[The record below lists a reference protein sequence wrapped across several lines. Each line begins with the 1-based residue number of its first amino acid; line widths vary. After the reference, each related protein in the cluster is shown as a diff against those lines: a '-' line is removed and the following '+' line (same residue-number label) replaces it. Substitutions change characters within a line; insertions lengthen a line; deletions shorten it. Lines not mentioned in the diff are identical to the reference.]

1 MRPDDGLTDVVS
13 VRLDAG
19 IRSGCS
25 PRVLDRCAAVSAGTD
40 VAVAVVE
47 GSDFTSASLPVELD
61 LNVDA
66 ARNLGA
72 PVLLVVGGRDRSAAQ
87 ILDAARDG
95 VAVLTER
102 GCTVLGVV

>member
-1 MRPDDGLTDVVS
+1 VPT
-13 VRLDAG
+13 
-19 IRSGCS
+19 S
-25 PRVLDRCAAVSAGTD
+25 PSW
-40 VAVAVVE
+40 E
-47 GSDFTSASLPVELD
+47 GSDFTSASLPVKLD

-72 PVLLVVGGRDRSAAQ
+72 PVLLVAGGGDRSAAQ